1 MALSKPTNFLLQ
13 LMGAYFER
21 LYTSPLKTKAIT
33 SCIIASLGN
42 FMSQKIS
49 GAKYL
54 NQDSLLAFALFGLI
68 FGGPLPHYFYTYV
81 QPFLKNPLSLL
92 LVERCLYTP
101 CYQALALYMIAL
113 FEVQSFTYY
122 LDSQLIVLDFITLKF
137 ILLQG
142 NTHNDAYK
150 QLKKLYLPVLTA
162 NLKYL
167 TVLQYLNLKYVPPLL
182 RVLVVNL
189 IGFFWA
195 IYLAQQRS
203 KQSKTTK

>member
-33 SCIIASLGN
+33 SCIIATLGN

-68 FGGPLPHYFYTYV
+68 FGGPLPHYFYTYM

-113 FEVQSFTYY
+113 FE
-122 LDSQLIVLDFITLKF
+122 
-137 ILLQG
+137 G

-167 TVLQYLNLKYVPPLL
+167 TLLQYLNLKYVPPLL

-203 KQSKTTK
+203 KHSKTRK